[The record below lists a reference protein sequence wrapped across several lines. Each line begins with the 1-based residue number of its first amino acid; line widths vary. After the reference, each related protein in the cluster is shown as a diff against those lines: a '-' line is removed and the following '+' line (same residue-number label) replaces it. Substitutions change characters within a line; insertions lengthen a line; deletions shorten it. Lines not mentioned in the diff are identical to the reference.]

1 MGRGIAELYG
11 LPLTGWVAWVTRL
24 AFFIRFMP
32 SHANAVET
40 LAFLVSRRSA
50 VPSVAGF
57 ATGPTPITAPT
68 RHTAVSTSR
77 RNGAVRAVRPPA
89 VSSTVDE
96 RARVA

>member
-1 MGRGIAELYG
+1 
-11 LPLTGWVAWVTRL
+11 
-24 AFFIRFMP
+24 MP

-57 ATGPTPITAPT
+57 ATGPTPIPAPP

-77 RNGAVRAVRPPA
+77 RNGAVRAVRAPA

-96 RARVA
+96 RTRVA